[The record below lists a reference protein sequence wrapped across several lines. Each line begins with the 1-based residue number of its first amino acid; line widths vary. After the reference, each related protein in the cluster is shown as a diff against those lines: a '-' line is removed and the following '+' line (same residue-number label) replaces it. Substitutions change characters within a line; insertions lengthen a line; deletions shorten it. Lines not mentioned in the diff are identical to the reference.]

1 MARDPVSKFLLDTNI
16 ISELRKR
23 ERAHRNV
30 IAWVQQTSSADMG
43 TSVVVLA
50 EIRRGIAL
58 KRRSDP
64 AQADALDRWYMQMRL
79 GLGVG

>member
-1 MARDPVSKFLLDTNI
+1 MARDPVLKFLLDTNI
-16 ISELRKR
+16 ISKLRKR

-64 AQADALDRWYMQMRL
+64 AQADALDR
-79 GLGVG
+79 